1 MLALLASLA
10 LADTIT
16 LDTGAVVEGDLAR
29 YELGGDCQVS
39 VTEGPLTGV
48 ILIAPCHRV
57 LAFVRSPHAAPQ
69 VLAAIEPVAPVV
81 EVEVDTVRGDAVQ
94 VGERTVDELPT
105 FLAAEE
111 PREVDSLDD
120 AASGDPPADDPPAD
134 DAPSADR
141 DADSR
146 GDAGDATVQPRAA
159 PLMPPVTTRPLS
171 F

>member
-16 LDTGAVVEGDLAR
+16 LDTGAVIEGDLAR

-57 LAFVRSPHAAPQ
+57 LAFVRSPDAAPR
-69 VLAAIEPVAPVV
+69 VLAAVETTVV
-81 EVEVDTVRGDAVQ
+81 EVPLADEVPAFLADMEPVEVDEETADAPAIDRTPGVVR
-94 VGERTVDELPT
+94 
-105 FLAAEE
+105 
-111 PREVDSLDD
+111 DD
-120 AASGDPPADDPPAD
+120 AAAGDPPADLPAD
-134 DAPSADR
+134 T
-141 DADSR
+141 SR
-146 GDAGDATVQPRAA
+146 GDATVQPRPA
-159 PLMPPVTTRPLS
+159 PSMPAVTTRPLS